1 MNVETAFA
9 SPASPQLA
17 GEQLEA
23 AFHLFNRLSQQLT
36 QSYGELETQVAQLSA
51 ELAEARH
58 ERLKQLAEK
67 ERLANRLETL
77 LDTLP
82 ASVVVLDESG
92 RVNQFN
98 LNAKTMF
105 GSVLIGKSWEEIARQ
120 YFVRDGDGMRLKD
133 GRWVSLSARPLLD
146 ESGPAEI
153 GKIILVTDVTEIHQ
167 LEARLNHQQR
177 LTSLGEMLAGLA
189 HQVRTPLASAL
200 LYLSNINHVNASMQD
215 RQRFTR
221 KAADSLQHLE
231 RMVNDM
237 LIFARGGVTENERF
251 TIDFLLIRLQQ
262 LLEPQFSRAGACFHI
277 NNEVPEQILEG
288 NADALV
294 SAFQNLASNALE
306 AGEQFADRKIVFE
319 ISVKQHLND
328 RITFIF
334 TDNAGGMSE
343 AVQTR
348 ILEPF
353 FTTRSNG
360 TGLGLAVLNE
370 TVMNHGGELSVYSK
384 PGKGSHFTVVLPVG
398 TQYTVLNS
406 ELASTTEDIVNTEE
420 YPASKN
426 TTQKNV
432 VMNNRDELKEVTL

>member
-9 SPASPQLA
+9 PSASPQLA

-36 QSYGELETQVAQLSA
+36 QSYGELEAQVAQLST

-67 ERLANRLETL
+67 ERLASRLETL

-82 ASVVVLDESG
+82 AGVVVLDECG
-92 RVNQFN
+92 HVNQFN
-98 LNAKTMF
+98 LNAKAMF
-105 GSVLIGKSWEEIARQ
+105 GTVLIGKNWEEIARQ
-120 YFVRDGDGMRLKD
+120 YFIRDGDGLRLKD

-146 ESGPAEI
+146 EAGPNEI

-215 RQRFTR
+215 RQHFTH
-221 KAADSLQHLE
+221 KATDSLQHLE

-237 LIFARGGVTENERF
+237 LIFARGGVTENECF
-251 TIDFLLIRLQQ
+251 TVDFLLSRLQQ
-262 LLEPQFSRAGACFHI
+262 LLEPQFSRTDACFHI
-277 NNEVPEQILEG
+277 NNEVPERILEG

-294 SAFQNLASNALE
+294 SAFQNIASNALE
-306 AGEQFADRKIVFE
+306 AGEQCTDRKIIFE
-319 ISVKQHLND
+319 ISVKPHLND
-328 RITFIF
+328 QVRFIF

-343 AVQTR
+343 SIRAR

-370 TVMNHGGELSVYSK
+370 TVMNHDGELSVYSK

-398 TQYTVLNS
+398 TQYTVLDS
-406 ELASTTEDIVNTEE
+406 ELASTEAMIKTEKYPALKNTE
-420 YPASKN
+420 
-426 TTQKNV
+426 QKKV
-432 VMNNRDELKEVTL
+432 VMNNQNELKEVTL